1 MGVLT
6 FYPSTTE
13 KILCLSLAVKCYT
26 LVLDSLIFNH
36 FDSLDEDL
44 KTKRMILYVE
54 QKEGTLLMPSNSVI
68 AGMMIVLSSASASVD
83 TAIKDAAPVTT
94 TVTGHADK
102 GKPHSSHKSHKT
114 KTVYA
119 TKTPKEE
126 AWDDE
131 GENVS
136 PEEALADNN
145 GGNNEEETTED
156 TPSEPGNIP
165 GVSLEEERMFD
176 QLAEC
181 ESGGDWH
188 INTGNGYFGGIQ
200 FNSDSW
206 NAVGGQDF
214 APTPDQA
221 TREQQIVAGKKLKDI
236 QGWGAWPACSAKYG
250 FI

>member
-1 MGVLT
+1 ML
-6 FYPSTTE
+6 
-13 KILCLSLAVKCYT
+13 YT
-26 LVLDSLIFNH
+26 LFLDSLIFNH

-44 KTKRMILYVE
+44 KTKRMTLYVE

-102 GKPHSSHKSHKT
+102 GKSHSPRKAHKT
-114 KTVYA
+114 ATVYT
-119 TKTPKEE
+119 TKTPEEE
-126 AWDDE
+126 AWDDG
-131 GENVS
+131 GEDVS
-136 PEEALADNN
+136 PEEAPVDNN
-145 GGNNEEETTED
+145 EGNSEEETTED

-188 INTGNGYFGGIQ
+188 INTGNGYYGGLQMAEQTFLAMGGKEFGERA
-200 FNSDSW
+200 DLL
-206 NAVGGQDF
+206 
-214 APTPDQA
+214 
-221 TREQQIVAGKKLKDI
+221 TREQQQIVAKKIKDE
-236 QGWGAWPACSAKYG
+236 QGWGAWPACSAKLG
-250 FI
+250 FR

>member
-1 MGVLT
+1 M
-6 FYPSTTE
+6 S
-13 KILCLSLAVKCYT
+13 
-26 LVLDSLIFNH
+26 
-36 FDSLDEDL
+36 
-44 KTKRMILYVE
+44 
-54 QKEGTLLMPSNSVI
+54 SNAVI

-94 TVTGHADK
+94 TVTRQADK
-102 GKPHSSHKSHKT
+102 GKSHSSHKSHKT
-114 KTVYA
+114 KTIYA
-119 TKTPKEE
+119 TETPEEE

-131 GENVS
+131 GEDLS
-136 PEEALADNN
+136 PEETPVDNN
-145 GGNNEEETTED
+145 EVTNEETTEED

-188 INTGNGYFGGIQ
+188 INTGNNYYGGLQ
-200 FNSDSW
+200 MSHQTFLG
-206 NAVGGQDF
+206 VGGDEF
-214 APTPDQA
+214 GSRADLL
-221 TREQQIVAGKKLKDI
+221 TREQQQIVAKRIKDQ